1 MVSGLSELSNGSAQG
16 DIVKG
21 QPALVRQAVVV
32 LAMHRTGSS
41 AITRVLNLLGCD
53 AAKTLIGPDS
63 HNESGYWESDVL
75 RVFNDKI
82 LASAGSNWRDWQAF
96 NRSWYETPR
105 FAEYLENGLELLQ
118 SEYGGSKFFVF
129 KDPRVTR
136 IVPFWRQ
143 LLAYAKIE
151 PYVIITLRNPIE
163 VAASLAKR
171 DGMTQAEAF
180 LIWLRNM
187 LEAEHGSRGMHRVL
201 VSHNRLMKA
210 PSATITAIQKPLGLF
225 WPRLTSNVVNE
236 IDAFISPT
244 LQHHKVDNL
253 SDVKST
259 YMFSDWLRRVYNIFD
274 RWSETGEDK
283 ADWPLLD
290 TVREAMDSLTEPLGE
305 VISVLNRKTS
315 DIAAQNKELAY
326 LRGEAGKRG
335 DTVTALTAEKKA
347 LIETFEREKL
357 QMRQEHS
364 TEMARAIAEAENLR
378 SKIAEVE
385 KQSLSLSD
393 QLSQAATSRLEQEQ
407 SFVAQITTLQSD
419 LEATQAALDEGRA
432 AQKSLQDNLSE
443 TQSALL
449 QRRLEAEET
458 ATALNST
465 QHELEAAHKKL
476 AQSQKERDEERQK
489 HSTEMTRAIAEAEN
503 LRSKIAEVEK
513 QSLSLSDQ
521 LSQAATSRLEQEQS
535 FVAQITTL
543 QSDLEATQAALD
555 EGRAAQKSLQ
565 DNLSET
571 QSALLQRRLEAEE
584 TATALNSTQH
594 ELEAAHKKLA
604 QSQKER
610 DEERAA
616 SKAAA
621 EAALSAAKASE
632 TERCDEIADLVH
644 TLMKREATIEAQA
657 AQIYAIEAACAKQ
670 NVVLEEIQQKLD
682 ETISQYFH
690 LAEDGHFLLARINQ
704 VIDAVLARKEPP
716 WWGLKRK
723 LAWKAELLRNSGMFN
738 AEWYN
743 NAYSD
748 VAQSGQDPALHFILH
763 GRAEG
768 RHPLPHIA
776 HFTNALLKKA

>member
-476 AQSQKERDEERQK
+476 AQSQKERDEER
-489 HSTEMTRAIAEAEN
+489 
-503 LRSKIAEVEK
+503 
-513 QSLSLSDQ
+513 
-521 LSQAATSRLEQEQS
+521 
-535 FVAQITTL
+535 
-543 QSDLEATQAALD
+543 
-555 EGRAAQKSLQ
+555 
-565 DNLSET
+565 
-571 QSALLQRRLEAEE
+571 
-584 TATALNSTQH
+584 
-594 ELEAAHKKLA
+594 
-604 QSQKER
+604 
-610 DEERAA
+610 AA